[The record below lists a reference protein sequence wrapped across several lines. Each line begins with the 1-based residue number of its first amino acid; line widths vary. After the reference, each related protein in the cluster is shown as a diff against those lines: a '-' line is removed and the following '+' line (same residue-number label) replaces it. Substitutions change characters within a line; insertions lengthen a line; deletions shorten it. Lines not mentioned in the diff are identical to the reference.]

1 MHPPSLVRHL
11 RSLLQGRFDG
21 SLGDAVGA
29 ASVSRE
35 DVLDPFDRNVLSQEG
50 AKERQLAAA

>member
-1 MHPPSLVRHL
+1 
-11 RSLLQGRFDG
+11 LLQGRFDG

-50 AKERQLAAA
+50 AKERQLAAS